1 MINLK
6 RNDVDYMRLFYC
18 PKCHREQKL
27 TFNPYKEEETIINI
41 RDGYGRPIRNYR
53 CECGYY
59 LAGSM
64 YISGHD
70 ESDIL
75 YAKNVISL
83 YSNLN
88 SDSDSGYVISSFS
101 LPNTNLYEQAK
112 AAYERSH
119 QK

>member
-6 RNDVDYMRLFYC
+6 RNEVDYMRLFYC
-18 PKCHREQKL
+18 PRCQREQKL
-27 TFNPYKEEETIINI
+27 TSNPYKREETIINI
-41 RDGYGRPIRNYR
+41 RDGYGRPIRHYK

-64 YISGHD
+64 DISGYD
-70 ESDIL
+70 ESDIS

-88 SDSDSGYVISSFS
+88 SNSDSGYVISSFS
-101 LPNTNLYEQAK
+101 LSNTNLYEQAK